1 MPPDEDL
8 GPSFRERQA
17 ARRARRGRGTA
28 TSLVAPGGPR
38 EERSALTDF
47 FNAVQQATGGQAGLN
62 VARAGLQG
70 GSAGEVL
77 GAGARGLSAGQVA
90 GAVPGA
96 ILGSA
101 LGPAGT
107 LGGGLVGSFLGSLFD
122 PSVEKAT
129 AEEVA
134 RDLGLP
140 TTAGKTLTGETGE
153 FLKGLGSEIL
163 VGTLTDPATFL
174 AAGGRTLTRIAT
186 ETGNVALT
194 RQGTKALSA
203 LQKSI
208 EATEKTKPFAAF
220 TRAAEILGR
229 AASKPAAKFLERKE
243 DVELLK
249 RVLGTTS
256 AADVAA
262 YVDNAKSLVA
272 RPGLELQVP
281 FTRVSASIPG
291 SRAAV
296 DSFGKFTRT
305 LGDRAAGALE
315 RVNAIPVR
323 LGEELAKPT
332 SRLLTGAAATFRREA
347 RRQFGD
353 EGVEAFERAAYEGAG
368 AVANAKDGVLL
379 EAVAEKLNLPSAR
392 QFFADPSNLIRV
404 DLDQVGRG
412 QYAFSRASLTI
423 RDMVDEIGKRF
434 GLVKLPPALERAKR
448 NLLVQRTIESLQL
461 TEQFEQPLRR
471 LTKRDNDL
479 LFRSID
485 RASAVSHAL
494 LAESAKRFDELKLNP
509 GAFEELLSIHG
520 SEVAARHAWRTSALN
535 QAQAAFDDV
544 VRRVPEGL
552 RPLLVQTHTMFQTL
566 ARLDEEAGVLGSA
579 LQFYVPHVFRDKR
592 RAATLFQGGLRGLP
606 QTLKGAQLAREIDEA
621 GHFLVPT
628 AELARQLA
636 LDPITNLGDVVAA
649 RIAASVRAR
658 STRAFLRQ
666 ITPPELGLA
675 RPRSDFVRETVTQED
690 PLRLAIKQ
698 AYDERAINEAVMAE
712 GLDGELV
719 IDRLSR
725 QLGTGTSALQTVEPE
740 VGRWIT
746 IQGVPDL
753 EGVRLPTEIA
763 AVVADLAGPFRPQS
777 LPTVLKVFDS
787 VNNFFKASV
796 TGWFA
801 GFHKRNIVNDAYHQA
816 YVIGIG
822 ALNPFRQMAAL
833 RITGLN
839 PVAAQTT
846 SKAVKGIYKTRFG
859 AFDYEDIRGAFKSMG
874 LDALTGSM
882 DIARGELKGLAGKL
896 AEIPRRFQNWYSTEA
911 RMNLFLGLLDDGYDP
926 VSAAEKVVEY
936 LFDYSKL
943 TSFEREWMR
952 RLVPFYSWTRQSL
965 PLELKTAL
973 SRPFVPSL
981 TGDFV
986 SAAGPDDQARAE
998 LPPWLADAI
1007 LTKVGMDGHG
1017 NLTALRSIDA
1027 PIEDLLRWVDSEGW
1041 KRAVEENVMAAFSP
1055 ILRLPIELL
1064 TERVS
1069 FSGRPIKERQRAA
1082 EWIAGVPGLS
1092 DVLEAKTDD
1101 RGVVSV
1107 NGFKM
1112 AALQGMGL
1120 SRAIS
1125 TINRLANPD
1134 VDPTYKLL
1142 DFLGNRIEV
1151 VDALR
1156 ARKMREAAELEEAY
1170 ERGDL
1175 QVKKIPFA
1183 PTTAEGARLV
1193 SQWRANEARKR

>member
-1 MPPDEDL
+1 MPPPDDDEA
-8 GPSFRERQA
+8 PSFRERQQ
-17 ARRARRGRGTA
+17 ARRARRGRSAA
-28 TSLVAPGGPR
+28 TSLVAPAGPR
-38 EERSALTDF
+38 EERSALTNF

-62 VARAGLQG
+62 VARAGLEG
-70 GSAGEVL
+70 GSAGQVAA
-77 GAGARGLSAGQVA
+77 AGARGLSAGQIA

-101 LGPAGT
+101 LGPVGT

-140 TTAGKTLTGETGE
+140 TTAGKTLTGAPGA
-153 FLKGLGSEIL
+153 FLKGLGSELL

-194 RQGTKALSA
+194 REGTKALSA

-208 EATEKTKPFAAF
+208 QATEKTKDFAAF
-220 TRAAEILGR
+220 QRATEILGR
-229 AASKPAAKFLERKE
+229 ATSKPAAKFLERKE

-256 AADVAA
+256 AADVAK
-262 YVDNAKSLVA
+262 YVDDAKSLVA
-272 RPGLELQVP
+272 RPGLELQIP

-296 DSFGKFTRT
+296 DSFGKFTRK
-305 LGDRAAGALE
+305 LGDAAAGTLE

-323 LGEELAKPT
+323 LGEELPKPT
-332 SRLLTGAAATFRREA
+332 SRLLTGTAAVFRREA

-353 EGVEAFERAAYEGAG
+353 EGVQAFERAALQGVG
-368 AVANAKDGVLL
+368 AVQNVRDGVLL
-379 EAVAEKLNLPSAR
+379 EAVAEKLGLPSAR
-392 QFFADPSNLIRV
+392 EFFANPSNLIRV
-404 DLDQVGRG
+404 DLQQVGRG
-412 QYAFSRASLTI
+412 QYAFSRAALTI
-423 RDMVDEIGKRF
+423 RDAVDEIGARF
-434 GLVKLPPALERAKR
+434 GLVKLPPAFERAKR
-448 NLLVQRTIESLQL
+448 NLLVARTIETLQL
-461 TEQFEQPLRR
+461 AETFEQPLRR
-471 LTKRDNDL
+471 LTKGDNDL

-485 RASAVSHAL
+485 QASAVSHAL
-494 LAESAKRFDELKLNP
+494 LAESARRFEELKQVP
-509 GAFEELLSIHG
+509 GAWEELLSIHG
-520 SEVAARHAWRTSALN
+520 SEVAARHAWRTSALS
-535 QAQAAFDDV
+535 QAQSAFDDV
-544 VRRVPEGL
+544 ARRVPDEL
-552 RPLLVQTHTMFQTL
+552 RPLLVQTHTLFQTL
-566 ARLDEEAGVLGSA
+566 ARLDEEAGVLGNA
-579 LQFYVPHVFRDKR
+579 LQFYVPHVFRDKK
-592 RAATLFQGGLRGLP
+592 RAAQLFQGGLRGLP
-606 QTLKGAQLAREIDEA
+606 QSLKGSQLAREVDEM

-628 AELARQLA
+628 AELGRQLA

-675 RPRSDFVRETVTQED
+675 RPRADFVRETVTQED
-690 PLRLAIKQ
+690 PLRVAIKQ
-698 AYDERAINEAVMAE
+698 AYDERAINESVVAE
-712 GLDGELV
+712 NLDGELV
-719 IDRLSR
+719 LDRLQR
-725 QLGTGTSALQTVEPE
+725 QLGVGTSALQQVEPE
-740 VGRWIT
+740 VGRWVT
-746 IQGVPDL
+746 VRGVPEL
-753 EGVRLPTEIA
+753 EGMRVPTEIA
-763 AVVADLAGPFRPQS
+763 AQIADLAGPFRPQS
-777 LPTVLKVFDS
+777 LPTILKVFDS

-801 GFHKRNIVNDAYHQA
+801 GFHKRNIVNDVYHQG
-816 YVIGIG
+816 YVIGLG

-833 RITGLN
+833 RIPAG
-839 PVAAQTT
+839 A
-846 SKAVKGIYKTRFG
+846 KGIYKTRFG
-859 AFDYEDIRGAFKSMG
+859 AFDYEDIHAAFKSMG
-874 LDALTGSM
+874 LNALTGSL
-882 DIARGELKGLAGKL
+882 DVAKGELKGLTEKL
-896 AEIPRRFQNWYSTEA
+896 SRIPIRFQNWYSTEA

-943 TSFEREWMR
+943 TNFEREWMR

-986 SAAGPDDQARAE
+986 SAAGPDDKQRAE
-998 LPPWLADAI
+998 LPPWLADSI
-1007 LTKVGMDGHG
+1007 LTKMGMDGNG

-1041 KRAVEENVMAAFSP
+1041 KRAVEENVMAPLTP
-1055 ILRLPIELL
+1055 ILRLPVELL
-1064 TERVS
+1064 AERTF
-1069 FSGRPIKERQRAA
+1069 FSGRPIKDRQRAA

-1092 DVLEAKTDD
+1092 DFLEAKTDN

-1134 VDPTYKLL
+1134 VDAGYKLL

-1151 VDALR
+1151 IDQLK

-1183 PTTAEGARLV
+1183 PTTAEGAVIV
-1193 SQWRANEARKR
+1193 SRWRANEARRR